1 MVRRCPVVQAINHAK
16 RGAIIELPCRD
27 PQAVIAA
34 AASQIGKPYDY
45 TAILG
50 LGLRRDW
57 QEEDAWFCS
66 ELVAWAFQHAG
77 DPLFRA
83 DCLRR
88 VTPQHLW
95 MLAPAPPPPD
105 PAFLTSTEGRLRAAF
120 SLSGD
125 LIDILPRLKAGDSH
139 FNEASQCALTCTQDL
154 QLLDGLTP
162 PVRRPKHCARR

>member
-1 MVRRCPVVQAINHAK
+1 VRVAPLAEVIAAHSAHVIV
-16 RGAIIELPCRD
+16 ELPCRD

-77 DPLFRA
+77 EPLFRA
-83 DCLRR
+83 ECLRR

-105 PAFLTSTEGRLRAAF
+105 PALLAPIEGRL
-120 SLSGD
+120 
-125 LIDILPRLKAGDSH
+125 
-139 FNEASQCALTCTQDL
+139 
-154 QLLDGLTP
+154 
-162 PVRRPKHCARR
+162 VRPSSF

>member
-1 MVRRCPVVQAINHAK
+1 MIALYKGTSALSRLIRWRTWSEYSHAAWVFPDGSVIEAWKGGVTHAPSILAGHVPDTEVHLFTLDLTADQRWAIQDF
-16 RGAIIELPCRD
+16 L
-27 PQAVIAA
+27 IA
-34 AASQIGKPYDY
+34 QIGKPYDY

-77 DPLFRA
+77 EPLFRA
-83 DCLRR
+83 ECLRR

-105 PAFLTSTEGRLRAAF
+105 PALLAPIEGRL
-120 SLSGD
+120 
-125 LIDILPRLKAGDSH
+125 
-139 FNEASQCALTCTQDL
+139 
-154 QLLDGLTP
+154 
-162 PVRRPKHCARR
+162 VRPSSF